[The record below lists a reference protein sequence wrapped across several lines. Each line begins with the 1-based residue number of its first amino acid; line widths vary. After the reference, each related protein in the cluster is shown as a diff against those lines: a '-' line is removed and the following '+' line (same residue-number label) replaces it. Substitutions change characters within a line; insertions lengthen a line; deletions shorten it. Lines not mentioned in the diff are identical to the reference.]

1 MRLLLIPVADAPPA
15 VQARLDGT
23 PDRAPLSAE
32 ELRELVEVTRRY
44 LRVTEA
50 LLRYAT
56 TLGVRRDRAL
66 YPDS

>member
-23 PDRAPLSAE
+23 APLSAE

-56 TLGVRRDRAL
+56 TLGVRRDRN
-66 YPDS
+66 